1 MQLCIVVF
9 SLNTNGNEI
18 IDDNNDEN
26 DDDNDDDDDYIDDKN
41 RIGTCLC
48 KIRSIL

>member
-1 MQLCIVVF
+1 MQLCIVVL

-26 DDDNDDDDDYIDDKN
+26 DDDNDDDDDYNDDKN

-48 KIRSIL
+48 KIRSML